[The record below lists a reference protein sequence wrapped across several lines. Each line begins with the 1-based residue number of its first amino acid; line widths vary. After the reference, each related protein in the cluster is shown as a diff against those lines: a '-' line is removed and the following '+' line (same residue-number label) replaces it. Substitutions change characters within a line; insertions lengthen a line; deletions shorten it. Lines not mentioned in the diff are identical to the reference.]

1 MQTALRATTAADTG
15 LSLFDAKGELMPVRL
30 AGLAAQFADTGAVHV
45 TQTGLA
51 TRADLLPLMDA
62 LGFGAAEQFSA
73 GGRTSAAWQTK
84 WAAPGLRHLDYYPP
98 YLYLLPNGEIGYQ
111 RDFPERVMFFCETPP
126 AFGGRTFIHAAQKL
140 EANLARSSAG
150 RKLTSSARE
159 HGLMIETGFIDRNHP
174 QKPQNYFQ
182 SWQERF
188 GSDDR
193 DVALATA
200 QSLTRE
206 YDACWWV
213 EDQGY
218 PVLMTRITLPGFVD
232 GYMRFPRI
240 AADGPALKNG
250 FRRYPFGNGVE
261 MTAAE
266 KDLLKNAYTATREGY
281 AWRKG
286 DFILMDNI
294 RYAHSR
300 EAFAGPREVF
310 VGMAGLKKL

>member
-1 MQTALRATTAADTG
+1 MQPARRHSAPTDTG
-15 LSLFDAKGELMPVRL
+15 LSHFDAQGSLTPARL
-30 AGLAAQFADTGAVHV
+30 ANLAAQFAGTGAVHV
-45 TQTGLA
+45 TQTGLS
-51 TRADLLPLMDA
+51 TRADLLPLMES

-73 GGRTSAAWQTK
+73 GGRTAAAWQTK

-111 RDFPERVMFFCETPP
+111 RDFPRRVMFFCETPP
-126 AFGGRTFIHAAQKL
+126 AFGGRTLIHAARKL
-140 EANLARSSAG
+140 ESNLARCALG
-150 RKLTSSARE
+150 RNLIGKARE
-159 HGLMIETGFIDRNHP
+159 HGLMIETGFVDRNHP
-174 QKPQNYFQ
+174 LKAQNYFQ

-193 DVALATA
+193 DAALAAA

-250 FRRYPFGNGVE
+250 FRRYPFGNGAE
-261 MTAAE
+261 MTDSE

-281 AWRKG
+281 AWRQG

-300 EAFAGPREVF
+300 EAFAGPREVL
-310 VGMAGLKKL
+310 VGMAGLKQL

>member
-1 MQTALRATTAADTG
+1 MQAVLRQTAATETG
-15 LSLFDAKGELMPVRL
+15 LSHFDALGSLTPARL
-30 AGLAAQFADTGAVHV
+30 AGLAAQFAVTGAVHV
-45 TQTGLA
+45 TDTGLA
-51 TRADLLPLMDA
+51 TRAQLLPLMKA
-62 LGFGAAEQFSA
+62 LGFGEAEQFSA
-73 GGRTSAAWQTK
+73 GGRTAATWQTK

-126 AFGGRTFIHAAQKL
+126 AFGGRTFLHAAKKL
-140 EANLARSSAG
+140 ESALAGSTAG
-150 RKLTSSARE
+150 RRLVDKVSE
-159 HGLMIETGFIDRNHP
+159 HGLTIETGFIDRNHP

-193 DVALATA
+193 DTALAAA

-213 EDQGY
+213 EDQGH

-240 AADGPALKNG
+240 AADGPMLKNG

-261 MTAAE
+261 MTAVE

-281 AWRKG
+281 VWRQG

-300 EAFAGPREVF
+300 EAFAGPREVL
-310 VGMAGLKKL
+310 VGMAGLKQL

>member
-1 MQTALRATTAADTG
+1 MQTALRHATSTDTG
-15 LSLFDAKGELMPVRL
+15 LSHFDAQGALTPARL
-30 AGLAAQFADTGAVHV
+30 SMLAAQFADTGAVHV

-51 TRADLLPLMDA
+51 TRADLLPLMAA

-73 GGRTSAAWQTK
+73 GGRTATAWQVK

-111 RDFPERVMFFCETPP
+111 RDFPTRVLFFCETPP
-126 AFGGRTFIHAAQKL
+126 AFGGRTFIHAAKKL
-140 EANLARSSAG
+140 ESNLSRSTAG
-150 RKLTSSARE
+150 RKLADKVRE
-159 HGLMIETGFIDRNHP
+159 HGLTIETGFIDRHHP

-193 DVALATA
+193 DTALAAA
-200 QSLTRE
+200 QSLMRE
-206 YDACWWV
+206 YDSCWWL

-250 FRRYPFGNGVE
+250 FRRFPFGNGVE
-261 MTAAE
+261 MTDAE

-281 AWRKG
+281 AWRQG

-300 EAFAGPREVF
+300 EAFAGPREVL
-310 VGMAGLKKL
+310 VGMAGLKQL

>member
-1 MQTALRATTAADTG
+1 MQTALRRPTATDTG
-15 LSLFDAKGELMPVRL
+15 LSHFDAQGHLNFARL
-30 AGLAAQFADTGAVHV
+30 ASLAAQFADTGAVHV
-45 TQTGLA
+45 THTGLA
-51 TRADLLPLMDA
+51 TLADLLPMMDA
-62 LGFGAAEQFSA
+62 LGFGAGEQFSA
-73 GGRTSAAWQTK
+73 GGRTAAAWQTK

-126 AFGGRTFIHAAQKL
+126 AYGGRTFIHAAKKL
-140 EANLARSSAG
+140 ESNLSRSTAG
-150 RKLTSSARE
+150 RKLVDKARE
-159 HGLMIETGFIDRNHP
+159 HGLTIETGFIDRNHP

-193 DVALATA
+193 ETALASA

-240 AADGPALKNG
+240 AADGPSLKNG

-261 MTAAE
+261 MTTAE

-281 AWRKG
+281 GWSQG

-300 EAFAGPREVF
+300 EAFAGPREVL

>member
-1 MQTALRATTAADTG
+1 MQTALRQTAATDTG
-15 LSLFDAKGELMPVRL
+15 LSRFDAQGALTPARL
-30 AGLAAQFADTGAVHV
+30 SVLAAQFADTGAVHV
-45 TQTGLA
+45 AQTGLA
-51 TRADLLPLMDA
+51 SRAGLLPLMDA
-62 LGFGAAEQFSA
+62 LGFDEAEQFSA
-73 GGRTSAAWQTK
+73 GGRTAATWQTK

-111 RDFPERVMFFCETPP
+111 RDFPERVMFFCETPS
-126 AFGGRTFIHAAQKL
+126 AFGGRTFIHSAKKL
-140 EANLARSSAG
+140 ESALLRTALG
-150 RKLTSSARE
+150 RKLVDKARE
-159 HGLMIETGFIDRNHP
+159 HGLTIETGFIDRHHP
-174 QKPQNYFQ
+174 QKAQNYFQ

-193 DVALATA
+193 DAALAKA

-250 FRRYPFGNGVE
+250 FRRYPFGNGAE
-261 MTAAE
+261 MNAAE

-281 AWRKG
+281 PWQRG

-300 EAFAGPREVF
+300 EAFAGPREVL
-310 VGMAGLKKL
+310 VGMAGLKQL

>member
-1 MQTALRATTAADTG
+1 MQTALRHATSTDTG
-15 LSLFDAKGELMPVRL
+15 LSHFDAQGALTTARL
-30 AGLAAQFADTGAVHV
+30 SALAAQFADTGAVHV
-45 TQTGLA
+45 THTGLA
-51 TRADLLPLMDA
+51 TRADLLPLMAA

-73 GGRTSAAWQTK
+73 GGRTAAAWQVK

-111 RDFPERVMFFCETPP
+111 RDFPIRVLFFCETPP
-126 AFGGRTFIHAAQKL
+126 AFGGRTFIHAAKKL
-140 EANLARSSAG
+140 ESSLSRSTAG
-150 RKLTSSARE
+150 RRLADKVREYGLT
-159 HGLMIETGFIDRNHP
+159 IETGFIDRNHP

-193 DVALATA
+193 DTALAAA

-206 YDACWWV
+206 YDSCWWV

-250 FRRYPFGNGVE
+250 FRRYPFGNGAE
-261 MTAAE
+261 MTDAE

-281 AWRKG
+281 AWRQG

-300 EAFAGPREVF
+300 EAFAGPREVL

>member
-1 MQTALRATTAADTG
+1 MQTALRRTTATDTG
-15 LSLFDAKGELMPVRL
+15 LSHFDAQGDLTPARL
-30 AGLAAQFADTGAVHV
+30 NMLAAQFADTGAVHV

-51 TRADLLPLMDA
+51 SRAALLPLMDA

-73 GGRTSAAWQTK
+73 GGRTAAAWQVK

-111 RDFPERVMFFCETPP
+111 RDFPTRVLFFCETPP

-140 EANLARSSAG
+140 ESALERSTAG
-150 RKLTSSARE
+150 RKLVDKVRE

-193 DVALATA
+193 DMALATA

-206 YDACWWV
+206 YDHSWWV

-250 FRRYPFGNGVE
+250 FRRFPFGNGVE
-261 MTAAE
+261 MDAAE

-281 AWRKG
+281 AWRQG

-300 EAFAGPREVF
+300 EAFAGPREVL
-310 VGMAGLKKL
+310 VGMAGLKQL

>member
-1 MQTALRATTAADTG
+1 MQTALRHSTSTDTG
-15 LSLFDAKGELMPVRL
+15 LSHFDARGDLTPARL
-30 AGLAAQFADTGAVHV
+30 ATLAAQFADTGAVHV

-51 TRADLLPLMDA
+51 SRAALLPLMDA

-73 GGRTSAAWQTK
+73 GGRTAAAWQVK

-111 RDFPERVMFFCETPP
+111 RDFPTRVLFFCETPP

-140 EANLARSSAG
+140 ESALERSTAG
-150 RKLTSSARE
+150 RKLVARVRE
-159 HGLMIETGFIDRNHP
+159 HELMIETGFIDRNHP

-193 DVALATA
+193 DTALATA

-206 YDACWWV
+206 YDSCWWV

-218 PVLMTRITLPGFVD
+218 PVLMTRITLPGFV
-232 GYMRFPRI
+232 GGFMRFPRI

-250 FRRYPFGNGVE
+250 FRRFPFGNGME
-261 MTAAE
+261 MDAAE

-281 AWRKG
+281 AWRQG

-300 EAFAGPREVF
+300 EAFAGPREVL
-310 VGMAGLKKL
+310 VCMAGLKQL